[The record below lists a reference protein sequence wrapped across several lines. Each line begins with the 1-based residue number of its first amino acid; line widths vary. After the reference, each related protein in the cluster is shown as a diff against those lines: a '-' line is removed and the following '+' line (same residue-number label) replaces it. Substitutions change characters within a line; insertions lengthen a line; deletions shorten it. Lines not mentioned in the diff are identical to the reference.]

1 VYIIS
6 FKKSS
11 LENCAGEY
19 FMICEDDVSFNNTI
33 LINKTLKDIILNT
46 PSFDKLIL
54 NGMREFMVVY
64 IR

>member
-1 VYIIS
+1 
-6 FKKSS
+6 
-11 LENCAGEY
+11 
-19 FMICEDDVSFNNTI
+19 MICEDDVSFNNTI